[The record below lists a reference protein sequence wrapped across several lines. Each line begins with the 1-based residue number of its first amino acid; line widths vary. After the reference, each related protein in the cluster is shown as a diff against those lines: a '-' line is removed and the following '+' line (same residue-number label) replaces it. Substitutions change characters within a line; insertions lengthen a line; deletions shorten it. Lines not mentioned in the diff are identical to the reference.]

1 MLPLRRLLLRDLLI
15 LVSATAALVGLSLVW
30 NLHRSLRE
38 QAEARASVLVDR
50 LRADLNADMGRVESL
65 GETLQALW
73 EAGPPSGARRPEA
86 DEAQLFALVSRHPMV
101 ATAFLVNADGD
112 GVFLFQS
119 DLTRPAAQ
127 RTLNGFAI
135 TRPGALVQLR
145 AEGRPLAQAA
155 RPKGLSYH
163 SPVTRPWFQAA
174 REASGPR
181 WVDPYAFFGTNLP
194 GITYIVPL
202 RDPVGAFKGAIAL
215 DLMLEDLTERFWD
228 SRPTPGSLF
237 GLVDGQ
243 GRLVLMPKAQGLLDR
258 EARAQAFMTPLS
270 GTFLPAL
277 DQVWRARPEA
287 SWFKAEGQSHFGLR
301 RALRPGQGP
310 AWTLLLSIPEAELIG
325 SAQRRLVLT
334 AGLTLLC
341 LLLVGLRARHLARR
355 FGDPLRDLARAAE
368 SLVQGRVPEPPATA
382 ISELRT
388 VGEALQRAGR
398 MVVDRT
404 RLQQQ
409 LQHSQRLETVGTLA
423 GGIAHDVNNQLG
435 AIMGQLFLA
444 REAMPP
450 GHPAAQRVARAEEA
464 VERCAQTTK
473 ALLAFS
479 HHGETKLQPLDLNAL
494 VRRTATL
501 LDRVLGGLI
510 RVELDLDPGLPG
522 ILGEPLQ
529 LEQVLMNMAVNARD
543 AMPEGGH
550 LWFRTRRSDTGEV
563 TLEVQ
568 DTGRG
573 IPPAILPQIFE
584 PFFTTKPVGKGT
596 GLGLAMA
603 FGILHAHGGRI
614 DVESEVGR
622 GTAFTLVLPA
632 SGEAPLDPSG
642 PHRAEPEHEGPLAGL
657 RILVVED
664 EADLRETLADALTVA
679 RAQVETADD
688 GEKAWLLFRAS
699 RYDLILSDHRMP
711 VCTGM
716 ELLRRVRGTGSR
728 IPFIL
733 SSGQDLEPFQSEL
746 QADPRLRLLPK
757 PFSVARLLEM
767 VMELRT

>member
-15 LVSATAALVGLSLVW
+15 LVGATAALVGASLVW

-38 QAEARASVLVDR
+38 QAEARATVLVDR
-50 LRADLNADMGRVESL
+50 LRSDLNADMGRVEGLAAS
-65 GETLQALW
+65 LQALL
-73 EAGPPSGARRPEA
+73 EAAPLESHRPEA
-86 DEAQLFALVSRHPMV
+86 LEAQLFALVSRHPMV
-101 ATAFLVNADGD
+101 ATAFVVDARGD
-112 GVFLFQS
+112 GVFVFQP
-119 DLTRPAAQ
+119 DLTRPPAQ

-135 TRPGALVQLR
+135 ARPGSLVQLR
-145 AEGRPLAQAA
+145 AEGRPLPKAE
-155 RPKGLSYH
+155 RPGNLSYH
-163 SPVTRPWFQAA
+163 APTDRPWFQAA

-194 GITYIVPL
+194 GITYVVPL
-202 RDPVGAFKGAIAL
+202 RDPLGAFRGVIAL

-228 SRPTPGSLF
+228 TRPTPGSLF
-237 GLVDGQ
+237 GLVDAH
-243 GRLVLMPKAQGLLDR
+243 GRLVLMPKAATLLDR
-258 EARAQAFMTPLS
+258 DARARAFMTPLS
-270 GTFLPAL
+270 PTFLPTL
-277 DQVWRARPEA
+277 HRAWQGGADAR
-287 SWFKAEGQSHFGLR
+287 WFHAEGRSHFGLR
-301 RALRPGQGP
+301 HPLRPGEGP
-310 AWTLLLSIPEAELIG
+310 SWTLLLTIPESELIG
-325 SAQRRLVLT
+325 SAQHRLAYT

-355 FGDPLRDLARAAE
+355 FGDPLRDLASAAE
-368 SLVQGRVPEPPATA
+368 GLVQGKVPEPPATA
-382 ISELRT
+382 ISEIRT
-388 VGEALQRAGR
+388 LGEALQRAGR

-444 REAMPP
+444 REAMPQ

-494 VRRTATL
+494 VRRTAGL

-510 RVELDLDPGLPG
+510 TVDQDLAPDLPG
-522 ILGEPLQ
+522 VLGEPLQ

-543 AMPEGGH
+543 AMPEGGR
-550 LWFRTRRSDTGEV
+550 LTFRTWVTPGGEV
-563 TLEVQ
+563 ALEVR

-573 IPPAILPQIFE
+573 IPPDILPQIFE
-584 PFFTTKPVGKGT
+584 PFFTTKPIGKGT

-603 FGILHAHGGRI
+603 FGILRAHGGRI
-614 DVESEVGR
+614 EVASEVDR
-622 GTAFTLVLPA
+622 GTAFTLLLPA
-632 SGEAPLDPSG
+632 GGEAPSEPSG
-642 PHRAEPEHEGPLAGL
+642 PQRVEPEHDGPLAGL

-664 EADLRETLADALTVA
+664 EADLRETLADALTLA
-679 RAQVETADD
+679 RAQVETAQD
-688 GEKAWLLFRAS
+688 GDQAWALCRSS

-711 VCTGM
+711 GCTGM
-716 ELLRRVRGTGSR
+716 ELLRRIRGTGSGV
-728 IPFIL
+728 PFIL
-733 SSGQDLEPFQSEL
+733 ASGQDLEPFQAEL
-746 QADPRLRLLPK
+746 KADARLRLLPK
-757 PFSVARLLEM
+757 PFSVARLLE
-767 VMELRT
+767 VVGELRG